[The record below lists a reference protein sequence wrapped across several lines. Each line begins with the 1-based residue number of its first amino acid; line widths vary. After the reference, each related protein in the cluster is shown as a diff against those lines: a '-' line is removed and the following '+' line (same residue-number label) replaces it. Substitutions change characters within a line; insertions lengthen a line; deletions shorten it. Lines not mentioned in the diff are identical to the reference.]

1 MQGDDA
7 FAGLEPAG
15 LWKHFAALTR
25 IPRPSGREGEVA
37 AYVTEWAE
45 RLGYPVEADAR
56 GNLCVHVPGR
66 EGRGDAPVVVLQ
78 SHLDMVCERDPG
90 TPHDAERGDISVV
103 RDGEWLRAEGTTLG
117 ADNGIGVAAM
127 LYAGEADLGRG
138 PLDLLFTVEEETGL
152 HGAQALDPRIVRGR
166 VLINLDNEED
176 GELCVGCAGSR
187 GASVSMRGSPSP
199 AEPGVS
205 VLEVAVGGLLGGHSG
220 MDIVKP
226 RLNAIRALGRFLR
239 AASAAGDVRLV
250 SIRGGGKRNA
260 IPRDASAVLVV
271 APAAESVVRSA
282 LAAEETA
289 LRKQYGAA
297 EPGMSIAVTSAGP
310 QEAAWSAEDTRR
322 LADLLVALPLGVQ
335 AMSPSVPGLVETSSS
350 IGTLEM
356 DGGEVRIGSLVR
368 SSLAPAADD
377 VVNTIGAVARLAGA
391 IAESTGGYP
400 GWQPDPT
407 SHVLEVARAA
417 FERTFGSAPRITGV
431 HAGLECGII
440 GDRIPG
446 MDMVS
451 FGPDIRGPHAPG
463 ERVHPGS
470 VARFWRLLAAVLD
483 DLSRPQG

>member
-1 MQGDDA
+1 MQENDV

-15 LWKHFAALTR
+15 LWTHFAAMTR
-25 IPRPSGREGEVA
+25 IPRPSGREREMA
-37 AYVTEWAE
+37 AYVTAWAE
-45 RLGYPVEADAR
+45 RLGYPVQADER
-56 GNLCVHVPGR
+56 GNLCVHVPGDPSR
-66 EGRGDAPVVVLQ
+66 PDAPVVVLQ

-90 TPHDAERGDISVV
+90 SAHDAERGDIHVV

-127 LYAGEADLGRG
+127 LHAGEAADLRRG

-152 HGAQALDPRIVRGR
+152 DGAQALAPRIVRGR

-187 GASVSMRGSPSP
+187 AALVSMRGTPSP
-199 AEPGVS
+199 PDPGAAAIAIS
-205 VLEVAVGGLLGGHSG
+205 VGGLLGGHSG

-226 RLNAIRALGRFLR
+226 RLNAIRALGRLLR
-239 AASAAGDVRLV
+239 AAAGAGDARLV

-260 IPRDASAVLVV
+260 IPRDASAVISVPS
-271 APAAESVVRSA
+271 ASESAVREA
-282 LAAEETA
+282 LAREADA
-289 LRKQYGAA
+289 LRGQHAAA
-297 EPGMSIAVTSAGP
+297 EPGLTIDVAPSDAQGD
-310 QEAAWSAEDTRR
+310 AWSADETRR
-322 LADLLVALPLGVQ
+322 LADLLVALPCGVRT
-335 AMSPSVPGLVETSSS
+335 MSPSVPGLVETSSS

-356 DGGEVRIGSLVR
+356 DGPEVRIGSLVR
-368 SSLAPAADD
+368 SSLAPGADD
-377 VVNTIGAVARLAGA
+377 VVGTIGSVARLAGA
-391 IAESTGGYP
+391 SAESTGGYP
-400 GWQPDPT
+400 GWQPDPA
-407 SHVLEVARAA
+407 SRVVEVARGA
-417 FERTFGSAPRITGV
+417 FERTFGAQPRITGV

-463 ERVHPGS
+463 ERVHAGS

-483 DLSRPQG
+483 DLSRPA

>member
-1 MQGDDA
+1 MQGDDV

-15 LWKHFAALTR
+15 LWAHFAAITR

-37 AYVTEWAE
+37 AYVTAWA
-45 RLGYPVEADAR
+45 RRHGYQVEADAR
-56 GNLCVHVPGR
+56 GNLCVHVPGHASR
-66 EGRGDAPVVVLQ
+66 RDAPVVVLQ

-90 TPHDAERGDISVV
+90 TPHDAERGDIHVV

-127 LYAGEADLGRG
+127 LHAGEADDLVHG

-152 HGAQALDPRIVRGR
+152 DGAQALDPAIVRGR

-187 GASVSMRGSPSP
+187 GVAVAMRGTREP
-199 AEPGVS
+199 AGAG
-205 VLEVAVGGLLGGHSG
+205 EVAIAVTVGGLLGGHSG

-226 RLNAIRALGRFLR
+226 RLNAIRALGRLLR
-239 AASAAGDVRLV
+239 AATGAGAVRLV
-250 SIRGGGKRNA
+250 SIGGGGKRNA
-260 IPRDASAVLVV
+260 IPRDASAVLAV
-271 APAAESVVRSA
+271 PAAAEAAVRQA
-282 LAAEETA
+282 LAGEADA
-289 LRKQYGAA
+289 IRRQHAAA
-297 EPGMSIAVTSAGP
+297 EPGLTLATGAAAP
-310 QEAAWSAEDTRR
+310 PAEAWSADDTRR
-322 LADLLVALPLGVQ
+322 LADLLVALPCGVQ

-356 DGGEVRIGSLVR
+356 EGGEVRVGILVR
-368 SSLAPAADD
+368 SSLAPAADE
-377 VVNTIGAVARLAGA
+377 VASTIGSVARLAGA
-391 IAESTGGYP
+391 VAESAGGYP
-400 GWQPDPT
+400 GWQPDPA
-407 SHVLEVARAA
+407 SRVVEVARAA
-417 FERTFGSAPRITGV
+417 FERTFGQAPRITGV

-463 ERVHPGS
+463 ERVRPAS
-470 VARFWRLLAAVLD
+470 VERFGRLLAAVLD
-483 DLSRPQG
+483 DLSKAP